1 MTNPWR
7 AILQVWAVTAVAAAA
22 AVAALILVVDP
33 YDTGR
38 IRGLGLGFTREQA
51 PRTANASRARNARF
65 DAAVLGNSH
74 VQLLSPA
81 RLGAA
86 TGATF
91 ASLIVPGSGIPEQL
105 AVLDYFMRW
114 RPAPP
119 RILIFG
125 VDEFT
130 CRTGLG
136 ASQSLQ
142 VGPFP
147 FWLYAPGLAAYLR
160 GAFRYTLVED
170 AVTLLTGS
178 ARATSL
184 ADADGFWNYEANK
197 VWAEAAAATRI
208 DASQKRPMARFDG
221 PFPAVEALS
230 DRIQALPS
238 TTRVVIVAPPV
249 YAPLLAPPGS
259 REDAAEAACKA
270 RIAAIA
276 TQRPHTR
283 FLDFHRDTPVS
294 RSKES
299 FWDGSHMTG
308 AVAQEIEAAIVK
320 ALATDAD

>member
-7 AILQVWAVTAVAAAA
+7 SILHVWAVTAVAAAA
-22 AVAALILVVDP
+22 GAAALILVVDP

-38 IRGLGLGFTREQA
+38 IKGLGLGFTREQA
-51 PRTANASRARNARF
+51 PRTANASRARNPRF
-65 DAAVLGNSH
+65 NAAVIGNSH

-81 RLGAA
+81 RLDAA
-86 TGATF
+86 TGAHF
-91 ASLIVPGSGIPEQL
+91 ASLVVPGSGVPEQL
-105 AVLDYFMRW
+105 SVLDYFMRW

-130 CRTGLG
+130 CRTGVG
-136 ASQSLQ
+136 ARQSLQ

-147 FWLYAPGLAAYLR
+147 FWLYAPGLAAYMA

-170 AVTLLTGS
+170 AVALLAGS
-178 ARATSL
+178 ARTTTL
-184 ADADGFWNYEANK
+184 AGPDGFWDYEANK

-208 DASQKRPMARFDG
+208 DTTQKRPMAQFDG
-221 PFPAVEALS
+221 PFPAVSLLR
-230 DRIQALPS
+230 DRIRALPAE
-238 TTRVVIVAPPV
+238 TRVVIVAPPI
-249 YAPLLAPPGS
+249 YAPLLAEPGS
-259 REDAAEAACKA
+259 PQDAAETACKA
-270 RIAAIA
+270 KIAGIA
-276 TQRPHTR
+276 TERPHTR

-308 AVAQEIEAAIVK
+308 AVAKDIEAAIVK
-320 ALATDAD
+320 ALASDAD